1 MTPPLKTDTQP
12 IPRLELN
19 HKQHEELKQVVEL
32 HRVEFMASLEPLV
45 FLEATSDRVMNG
57 TDFRLLVD
65 SGSLQLAS
73 SRAMN
78 LKSAPTLTIQRRRR

>member
-1 MTPPLKTDTQP
+1 
-12 IPRLELN
+12 
-19 HKQHEELKQVVEL
+19 
-32 HRVEFMASLEPLV
+32 MASLEPLV

-57 TDFRLLVD
+57 TDFRLLAD
-65 SGSLQLAS
+65 PGSLQLAS